1 MDIVKLS
8 NLKRNSK
15 NIEVNNTLHTVYC
28 VLGRTSSGKSEIVK
42 RASNQLNM
50 VVLKSYTTRAR
61 RENETEEDSD
71 HTFIHPDEVEKYK
84 SDMVAYTN
92 RVGYCSFAT
101 KQQLLESD
109 FYIINPTGYY
119 ELKLKTKDMDIEL
132 VPIYVTVPYSVL
144 VKRAK
149 NRGSFESWKENY
161 INEGEEFS
169 QFEKSNLIDYRILN
183 DGEIDDSVEKMIRI
197 INKHKNKQLKEGR

>member
-1 MDIVKLS
+1 M
-8 NLKRNSK
+8 
-15 NIEVNNTLHTVYC
+15 HTVYC

-84 SDMVAYTN
+84 SDMVAYTD

-197 INKHKNKQLKEGR
+197 INKHKNKQLKERR

>member
-1 MDIVKLS
+1 M
-8 NLKRNSK
+8 
-15 NIEVNNTLHTVYC
+15 HTVYC

-61 RENETEEDSD
+61 RENETEENSD
-71 HTFIHPDEVEKYK
+71 HIFIHPDEVEKYK
-84 SDMVAYTN
+84 PDMVAYTD

-101 KQQLLESD
+101 KQQLLKAD

-132 VPIYVTVPYSVL
+132 VPIYITVPYSTL

-197 INKHKNKQLKEGR
+197 INKHKNKQP

>member
-61 RENETEEDSD
+61 RENETEENSD

-84 SDMVAYTN
+84 YDMVAYTD

-149 NRGSFESWKENY
+149 KRGGFESWKENY

-183 DGEIDDSVEKMIRI
+183 DGEIDDSIEKMIRI
-197 INKHKNKQLKEGR
+197 INKHKNKQL

>member
-61 RENETEEDSD
+61 RENETEENSD

-84 SDMVAYTN
+84 YDMVAYTD

-101 KQQLLESD
+101 KQQLLEAD

-149 NRGSFESWKENY
+149 NRGGFESWKENY

-197 INKHKNKQLKEGR
+197 INKHKNKQL

>member
-1 MDIVKLS
+1 M
-8 NLKRNSK
+8 
-15 NIEVNNTLHTVYC
+15 HTVYC

-42 RASNQLNM
+42 RASNKLNM

-61 RENETEEDSD
+61 RENETEENSD
-71 HTFIHPDEVEKYK
+71 HIFIHPDEVEKYK
-84 SDMVAYTN
+84 PDMVAYTN

-119 ELKLKTKDMDIEL
+119 ELKLKTKDMGIEL
-132 VPIYVTVPYSVL
+132 VPIYVTVPYSTL

-149 NRGSFESWKENY
+149 NRGGFESWKENY

-197 INKHKNKQLKEGR
+197 INKHKNKQL

>member
-15 NIEVNNTLHTVYC
+15 NIEVNDTLHTVYC

-50 VVLKSYTTRAR
+50 VVLKSHTTRAR
-61 RENETEEDSD
+61 RENETEENSD

-84 SDMVAYTN
+84 PDMVAYTD

-101 KQQLLESD
+101 KQQLLKAD

-149 NRGSFESWKENY
+149 KRGGFESWKENY
-161 INEGEEFS
+161 INKGEEFS

-197 INKHKNKQLKEGR
+197 INKHKNKQL

>member
-1 MDIVKLS
+1 M
-8 NLKRNSK
+8 
-15 NIEVNNTLHTVYC
+15 HTVYC

-42 RASNQLNM
+42 NTSNQLGM
-50 VVLKSYTTRAR
+50 RILKSYTTRGR
-61 RENETEEDSD
+61 RVNETEENSD
-71 HTFIHPDEVEKYK
+71 HIFIHPDEVEKYK
-84 SDMVAYTN
+84 SDMVAYTE

-119 ELKLKTKDMDIEL
+119 ELKLKTKDMNVEL
-132 VPIYVTVPYSVL
+132 VLIYVTVPYSTL

-149 NRGSFESWKENY
+149 NRGDFESWKENY
-161 INEGEEFS
+161 IKESEEFS

-183 DGEIDDSVEKMIRI
+183 DGNINDSVEKMIRI
-197 INKHKNKQLKEGR
+197 INKHKSK